1 MSVNLGLT
9 VKELVHSEFEKKN
22 FSNHCNRK
30 MNYERVA
37 VVWQP

>member
-9 VKELVHSEFEKKN
+9 VEEFVHGEFGKIN
-22 FSNHCNRK
+22 FSSPYNRK

>member
-9 VKELVHSEFEKKN
+9 VKEFVHGEFGKIN
-22 FSNHCNRK
+22 FSSHCSRK